1 MESNR
6 WRADLVEAHEAM
18 GLVKEEAPTETG
30 KLGMKLARN
39 QQAAPMPSSRR
50 KTAQYKGVRRRSWS
64 KWATE
69 IRDLVKIVCIW
80 LGTFSS
86 SRAACSRGAP
96 WHRGGGACDL
106 AERRARARAR
116 GREESLASG
125 LREGRRN
132 RRRVG

>member
-1 MESNR
+1 
-6 WRADLVEAHEAM
+6 M

-30 KLGMKLARN
+30 KLGIKLARN

-96 WHRGGGACDL
+96 WHRGGGGACDL
-106 AERRARARAR
+106 AERRAR
-116 GREESLASG
+116 GREERLASG

>member
-30 KLGMKLARN
+30 KLGIKLARN
-39 QQAAPMPSSRR
+39 QQAAPMPSS
-50 KTAQYKGVRRRSWS
+50 RRRSWS

-96 WHRGGGACDL
+96 WHRGGGGACDL

>member
-6 WRADLVEAHEAM
+6 WRANLVEAHEAM
-18 GLVKEEAPTETG
+18 GMVKEEAPTETG

-96 WHRGGGACDL
+96 WHRGGGGACDL
-106 AERRARARAR
+106 AESRARAK
-116 GREESLASG
+116 GREERLASG